1 MNSRILKRLP
11 FAVLALAISASPV
24 WAGKANDTLIWAT
37 DREVSVVDPYY
48 NRTRELVVMGH
59 LGWDGLMFRD
69 ANTGEYKPLLATKWK
84 WKDNVTLI
92 VELRTDVKFHDG
104 SAFDAEDVVYTVNHV
119 ANKENGP

>member
-1 MNSRILKRLP
+1 MIKSRALIMAG
-11 FAVLALAISASPV
+11 AVATAIAFTVSPAQ
-24 WAGKANDTLIWAT
+24 AGKSNDTLTWST

-69 ANTGEYKPLLATKWK
+69 LKTGDYKPLLATKWE

-104 SAFDAEDVVYTVNHV
+104 
-119 ANKENGP
+119 